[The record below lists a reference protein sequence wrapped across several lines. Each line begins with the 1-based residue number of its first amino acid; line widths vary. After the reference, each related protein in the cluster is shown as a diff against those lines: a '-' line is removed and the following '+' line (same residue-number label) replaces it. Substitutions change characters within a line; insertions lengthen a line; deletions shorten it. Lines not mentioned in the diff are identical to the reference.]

1 MVNVAVVVPAFP
13 SVSAT
18 SLIEI
23 VGGGAESSLTIVPI
37 PKPSPIVALVGSDRL
52 TLKVSFGSTLVS
64 PLIVTL
70 TGCEVWPGKKVTVP
84 FDAT

>member
-13 SVSAT
+13 SVTAT

-23 VGGGAESSLTIVPI
+23 VGSESSLTIVPT
-37 PKPSPIVALVGSDRL
+37 PRPSPIVALLGSERL
-52 TLKVSFGSTLVS
+52 TLKISFGSKLVS

-70 TGCEVWPGKKVTVP
+70 TGRDVWPGKKVTVP
-84 FDAT
+84 LDAT